1 MDLTNSN
8 GTRVT
13 MDEAFNALLIF
24 RVDPCPDPI
33 DLGPCAVHLAPQT
46 VPAGFYGQ
54 VFVLAVR
61 ILDLTQ
67 QLDQT
72 SDIIRYHQ
80 ISSGIIR
87 YHQISSGII
96 RYHQIQIINVIYMYI
111 IHIAYIHIYDVCL
124 ITCSRL
130 QDWNRT
136 QFDGKNS
143 PFPSFGLRSW
153 ATSVPSRCSACPR
166 CPSLGVLDRKRIGY
180 GSIAMKIPFLNIHIH
195 TPLLIFING
204 IPFLGE

>member
-1 MDLTNSN
+1 MGHGSQWMKLLN
-8 GTRVT
+8 
-13 MDEAFNALLIF
+13 AFNALLIF

-87 YHQISSGII
+87 YHQISSDII
-96 RYHQIQIINVIYMYI
+96 RYH
-111 IHIAYIHIYDVCL
+111 L
-124 ITCSRL
+124 I
-130 QDWNRT
+130 
-136 QFDGKNS
+136 
-143 PFPSFGLRSW
+143 PSD
-153 ATSVPSRCSACPR
+153 T
-166 CPSLGVLDRKRIGY
+166 I
-180 GSIAMKIPFLNIHIH
+180 
-195 TPLLIFING
+195 
-204 IPFLGE
+204 